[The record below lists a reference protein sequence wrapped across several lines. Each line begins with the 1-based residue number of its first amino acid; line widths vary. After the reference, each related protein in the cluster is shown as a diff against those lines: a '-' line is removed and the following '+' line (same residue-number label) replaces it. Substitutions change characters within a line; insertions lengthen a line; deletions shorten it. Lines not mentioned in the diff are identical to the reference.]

1 MGLQRFE
8 RRLERL
14 VEGVFGRALRSGLQ
28 PVEVARK
35 LTRELDVGRTRGVHG
50 LIAPNQFRIVIALSD
65 RDRFASFEEAL
76 LAELADA
83 AREHARDEG
92 YHFVGPIQ
100 IEFAVEPNAVA
111 GSCEVQ
117 ASIVAGESGRSGA
130 IVLGDG
136 RRVILGDRAVIGRH
150 PECEVPLGDPEVS
163 RRHAEVV
170 LTPEGFAVHD
180 LGSTNGTLVNSSP
193 VREERLLT
201 DGDEIRV
208 GATALRFEAS

>member
-1 MGLQRFE
+1 VGLQQFE

-35 LTRELDVGRTRGVHG
+35 LTRELDAGRTRGVHG
-50 LIAPNQFRIVIALSD
+50 FIAPN
-65 RDRFASFEEAL
+65 RFVVSVAADDLERFSSFEEAL
-76 LAELADA
+76 VTELADA

-92 YHFVGPIQ
+92 YHFVGPIS
-100 IEFAVEPNAVA
+100 IEFFGDRTIVP
-111 GSCEVQ
+111 GTCEVA
-117 ASIVAGESGRSGA
+117 ASIVAGSGRTGA

-136 RRVILGDRAVIGRH
+136 RRVELGEAPTVIGRH
-150 PECEVPLGDPEVS
+150 PECAIALSDPEVS

-170 LTPEGFAVHD
+170 LTEEGFAVHD
-180 LGSTNGTLVNSSP
+180 MGSTNGTLLNGAP
-193 VREERLLT
+193 IREDRLLT

-208 GATALRFEAS
+208 GGTALRFEAS